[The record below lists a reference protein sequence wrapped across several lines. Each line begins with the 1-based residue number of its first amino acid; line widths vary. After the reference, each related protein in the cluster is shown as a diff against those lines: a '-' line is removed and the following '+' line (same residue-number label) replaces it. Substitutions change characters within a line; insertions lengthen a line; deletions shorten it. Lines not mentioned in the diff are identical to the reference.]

1 MAGRKASGS
10 TAQIAFIWPGEALRI
25 KSLSGLAAIVSE
37 RVEEGGA
44 ATSYADEMLIRRKV
58 NEVWSRTN
66 EPGGRQSVGMRRQ
79 LHSSAALLRLTPH
92 PVSSHLPPPLH
103 LTVLPLFLRPFLI
116 CLLLP
121 ACLCVLF

>member
-37 RVEEGGA
+37 RVEEGGP

-79 LHSSAALLRLTPH
+79 LHSSASLLIPFPH
-92 PVSSHLPPPLH
+92 TFLLPSISQSSHYSFALS
-103 LTVLPLFLRPFLI
+103 
-116 CLLLP
+116 
-121 ACLCVLF
+121 